1 MQTYAYGYPRLGE
14 NREFKRLIE
23 GYWQGK
29 VSEAELRDGL
39 NTLERRRL
47 ATYAQFVDAYPI
59 GEMTLY
65 DNMLDAAI
73 MLGVYPIDPNDLD
86 AYFNLA
92 RGADALPMTKWF
104 NTNYHY
110 LVAHID
116 AQTAFR
122 LHWNKPLQAFQQHG
136 AGYPYL
142 IGPYTFL
149 RLSRGYAPD
158 QLPALLERLTPVYA
172 EILGSL
178 KQAGAAYVHL
188 DEPAFA
194 LDVPDAEV
202 HAIRAAYQT
211 LAQHAPILLMTYYDS
226 VDFLPHL
233 YDLPIAGV
241 GLDLVHGKRNFETLA
256 QHGFPSD
263 KVLIA
268 GVVDGRNVWKTDLR
282 AAAERVRTLAQQ
294 TGATVW
300 LANAAP
306 LMHLP
311 VTVEPEGAL
320 DPALKERVAFAKER
334 LQELRLLRTL
344 LTEGETD
351 ATRAWN
357 AYTHATDHWHSR
369 AVQQRVASL
378 NPQDFERAAP
388 YPERDRI
395 QRERLNLPPFPTT
408 TIGSFPQTPEVR
420 QMRQAYRTGKI
431 TAEEYD
437 AYIQSQIRELIAFQ
451 EQIGLDVLVHGE
463 FERTDMVEFFAEKM
477 DGIAFTQQGW
487 LLSYG
492 TRAYRPPM
500 IYGDVARTAPMTVKE
515 TAYAQSLT
523 QKPVKGMLTGPVT
536 IIAWSYVREDIP
548 VEQVAYQI
556 ALALQDEVRDLEQAG
571 VPIVQIDEPAYR
583 EKAPLKRAD
592 WDAYFRW
599 AAQAFK
605 LASRATPETQI
616 HTHMCYS
623 DFNTVL
629 QYIDWMDADVIT
641 IEAARAKGEVISAF
655 EHYNYTRQIG
665 PGAFDVHTPAVPSV
679 ESIEA
684 VMTRAIRVFP
694 KEQFWVN
701 PDCGLKTRK
710 WDEVIPALKHM
721 VQAARNLRERQA

>member
-39 NTLERRRL
+39 NTLEQRRL

-116 AQTAFR
+116 AQTTFR

-178 KQAGAAYVHL
+178 KQAGAAYVHI

-194 LDVPDAEV
+194 LDVSDAEV

-211 LAQHAPILLMTYYDS
+211 LGQYAPILLMTYYDS

-241 GLDLVHGKRNFETLA
+241 GLDLVHGARNLETIA

-263 KVLIA
+263 KMLIA

-320 DPALKERVAFAKER
+320 DPALKERIAFAKER
-334 LQELRLLRTL
+334 LQELRLLKTL

-357 AYTHATDHWHSR
+357 AYQH
-369 AVQQRVASL
+369 
-378 NPQDFERAAP
+378 
-388 YPERDRI
+388 
-395 QRERLNLPPFPTT
+395 TT
-408 TIGSFPQTPEVR
+408 EP
-420 QMRQAYRTGKI
+420 
-431 TAEEYD
+431 
-437 AYIQSQIRELIAFQ
+437 
-451 EQIGLDVLVHGE
+451 
-463 FERTDMVEFFAEKM
+463 
-477 DGIAFTQQGW
+477 
-487 LLSYG
+487 
-492 TRAYRPPM
+492 
-500 IYGDVARTAPMTVKE
+500 
-515 TAYAQSLT
+515 
-523 QKPVKGMLTGPVT
+523 
-536 IIAWSYVREDIP
+536 
-548 VEQVAYQI
+548 
-556 ALALQDEVRDLEQAG
+556 LA
-571 VPIVQIDEPAYR
+571 
-583 EKAPLKRAD
+583 
-592 WDAYFRW
+592 
-599 AAQAFK
+599 
-605 LASRATPETQI
+605 
-616 HTHMCYS
+616 
-623 DFNTVL
+623 
-629 QYIDWMDADVIT
+629 
-641 IEAARAKGEVISAF
+641 
-655 EHYNYTRQIG
+655 
-665 PGAFDVHTPAVPSV
+665 
-679 ESIEA
+679 
-684 VMTRAIRVFP
+684 
-694 KEQFWVN
+694 
-701 PDCGLKTRK
+701 
-710 WDEVIPALKHM
+710 
-721 VQAARNLRERQA
+721 